1 MIDIINF
8 TVWGNPQGKKRP
20 RFARQ
25 GNYVR
30 TYTDK
35 ETVSYE
41 NLVKLSFING
51 GCKKYVGE
59 IPLKVEI
66 DFYMSIPKSTSKK
79 KYIKMLSNEI
89 RPLKKIDLDNGIKII
104 LDALNKV
111 AFDDDKQVIEVSARK
126 FYSDTPRTEVKICQ
140 MEKKLD

>member
-20 RFARQ
+20 RFTRQ

-41 NLVKLSFING
+41 NLVKLSFINS
-51 GCKKYVGE
+51 GCEKYVGE

-140 MEKKLD
+140 MEKNL

>member
-41 NLVKLSFING
+41 NLVKLSFINS
-51 GCKKYVGE
+51 GCEKYVGE

-140 MEKKLD
+140 MEKNL

>member
-30 TYTDK
+30 AYTDK

-41 NLVKLSFING
+41 NLVKLSFINS